1 MASFNEQQLADFMTY
16 GITVPTNPTTA
27 EYNAALKALET
38 KKKAVQE
45 ANAQSSAANALNTK
59 DTVIQKELL
68 KLTPESAKA
77 LLAQAA
83 KDAQYTGTF
92 SAEDINNFIKKFQ
105 DTANKQMAIV
115 IQDAKSNTTPGA
127 DLASTVKTLI
137 NTTYQSFFKPQEFAK
152 DYIWGKIS
160 FADEKSLTGS
170 NLATLA
176 EVRQLVK
183 DFNILGVSDAE
194 IAIAAK
200 AIAKGDKTLADYTAD
215 LQRIAIQ
222 EHPQLADRL
231 KADPT
236 LTVKKIAQPVVSLLA
251 NTWEVDP
258 ATIDLDNPIV
268 AQYLRPGGA
277 DGKGVTLNYADVKR
291 LALADPRYQYTTK
304 ANEDARDAAVGL
316 GKVMGA
322 GF

>member
-1 MASFNEQQLADFMTY
+1 MASFSEEQLADFMTY
-16 GITVPTNPTTA
+16 GITVPSNPTTA
-27 EYNAALKALET
+27 EYNAALKALKN
-38 KKKAVQE
+38 KKKAAQE
-45 ANAQSSAANALNTK
+45 ANAQSNAVNALNSK

-92 SAEDINNFIKKFQ
+92 SAQDINNFIKQFQ

-127 DLASTVKTLI
+127 DLSSTVKTLI

-152 DYIWGKIS
+152 DYVWGKIS
-160 FADEKSLTGS
+160 FADEKMLNGS
-170 NLATLA
+170 NLATLSQ
-176 EVRQLVK
+176 VRQLVQ

-194 IAIAAK
+194 IASNAK
-200 AIAKGDKTLADYTAD
+200 AIAKGDKTLADYTAE

-222 EHPQLADRL
+222 EHPQLADRF

-236 LTVKKIAQPVVSLLA
+236 LTTKKIAQPVINLLA
-251 NTWEVDP
+251 TTWEVDP
-258 ATIDLDNPIV
+258 STIGLDDPIV
-268 AQYLRPGGA
+268 AQYIRPGGA

-291 LALADPRYQYTTK
+291 MALTSPKYQYTTK

-316 GKVMGA
+316 AKAMGA